1 MTQGLVIIACVKG
14 LEAKFKILCPGGNRT
29 EEQSQPDRKAEQ
41 CPISHMTLEGL
52 VQINAHERKVI
63 DLNVDVKRLFGW
75 LEA

>member
-1 MTQGLVIIACVKG
+1 
-14 LEAKFKILCPGGNRT
+14 
-29 EEQSQPDRKAEQ
+29 
-41 CPISHMTLEGL
+41 MTLEGL